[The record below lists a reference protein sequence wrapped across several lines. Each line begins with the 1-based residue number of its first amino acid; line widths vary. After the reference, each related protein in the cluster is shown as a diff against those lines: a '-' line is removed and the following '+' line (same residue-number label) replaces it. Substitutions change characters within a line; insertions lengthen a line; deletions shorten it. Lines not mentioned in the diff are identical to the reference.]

1 MNFKVAK
8 PNFVITCFSKKNI
21 CVVCKMLSCVQCVS
35 KFSKNLQK

>member
-8 PNFVITCFSKKNI
+8 PNFIITCFSKKNI
-21 CVVCKMLSCVQCVS
+21 CVVCKMLPAVCVS